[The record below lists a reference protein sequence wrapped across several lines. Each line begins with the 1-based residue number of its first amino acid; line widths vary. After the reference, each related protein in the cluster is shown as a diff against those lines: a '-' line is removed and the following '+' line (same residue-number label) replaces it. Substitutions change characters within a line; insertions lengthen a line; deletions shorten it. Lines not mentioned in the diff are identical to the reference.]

1 MSASVRSTDRVRG
14 LDGLAGLV
22 DGTLGVGH
30 LVLTDGGV
38 DGVLGADGSVDVVV
52 DRLTGWRGWA
62 ACGASVAGCS
72 LAKKEGSLVCEGF
85 LHYRVT
91 SSCCLSIYH
100 REIARRRELAQQ
112 TS

>member
-14 LDGLAGLV
+14 LDGLAGVV
-22 DGTLGVGH
+22 DGAFGVRH
-30 LVLTDGGV
+30 LMLADGGV
-38 DGVLGADGSVDVVV
+38 DGILGADGGVDVVV

-72 LAKKEGSLVCEGF
+72 LAKKMGRLVCEGF

-91 SSCCLSIYH
+91 YKCLP
-100 REIARRRELAQQ
+100 QGDCKD
-112 TS
+112 T